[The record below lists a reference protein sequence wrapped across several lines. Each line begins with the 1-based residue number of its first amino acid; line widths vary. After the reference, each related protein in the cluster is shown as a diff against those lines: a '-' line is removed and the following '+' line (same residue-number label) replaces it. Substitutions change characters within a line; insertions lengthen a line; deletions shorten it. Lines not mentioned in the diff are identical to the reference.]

1 MATREIKTV
10 ISKFQDELRD
20 KILGQL
26 KDARGIYENIL
37 TFLKDHKYEGVV
49 KIFSQYEKMEEES
62 HDTVDLGINN
72 FMKAPLGKDLRRNVA
87 YVMVVRSIMDIASNG
102 KNVAKYITTIQGF
115 HIDKS

>member
-1 MATREIKTV
+1 MSI
-10 ISKFQDELRD
+10 FQDELRD

-26 KDARGIYENIL
+26 ADAKGIFEDIM

-49 KIFSQYEKMEEES
+49 KIFSTYERMVEES
-62 HDTVDLGINN
+62 HDTVDVGIHN

-87 YVMVVRSIMDIASNG
+87 YVILVRSIMEIASNG